1 MIGAIGQYAIGE
13 HPIDLSTPDYFQE
26 LLKRP
31 YFDIVY
37 LIELEPYDASIQ
49 KTEDGFGCIGA
60 TPIGAIGFDYTGGTK
75 TYYFS
80 DRGYITGASDSPA
93 HTNYLPATNNPF
105 QFDVGVFNGDFSGRS
120 GSFGAIRLLNGDG
133 DLDYLIGLYWAG
145 RSVKVYAG
153 APDFGRDQFVKV
165 LMAFAIRLSTTKA
178 RLLLISRTMTG
189 FLIRSLSKTFIAEMV
204 GLTVVVILKVS
215 QSLLLYGECKHI
227 TPCSGRCCK
236 PDLSSP

>member
-75 TYYFS
+75 HTIS
-80 DRGYITGASDSPA
+80 QTVDTSQVRLIAPA

-153 APDFGRDQFVKV
+153 APDFRRDQFVKV

-215 QSLLLYGECKHI
+215 QSLYCTESANI
-227 TPCSGRCCK
+227 
-236 PDLSSP
+236 